1 MTTQNNTKK
10 ELTVVTGEVTGEPL
24 LSDELK
30 KKRIKV
36 ATPVSPPRELMM
48 PTLDHRSI

>member
-36 ATPVSPPRELMM
+36 PQHQSLHPG
-48 PTLDHRSI
+48 SS